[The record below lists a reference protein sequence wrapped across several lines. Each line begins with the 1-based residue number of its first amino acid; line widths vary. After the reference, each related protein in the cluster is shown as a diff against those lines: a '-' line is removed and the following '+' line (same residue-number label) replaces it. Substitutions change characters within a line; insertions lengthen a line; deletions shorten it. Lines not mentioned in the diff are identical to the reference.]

1 MGFILYGV
9 VYGNDHIDNLEREVM
24 KRIVLISGGLDS
36 TALLYKSRKDLGADN
51 VIGLFFD
58 YGQKSYKREIRAVAQ
73 LTGGVEVVLKDIKDL
88 FSESHSSLIDKAL
101 PITEMVKDIDGY
113 KFISERTEVEFR
125 NGVFLSSA
133 ISIAMQRYPSE
144 GIEIAYGAT
153 KMREP
158 YVDCSSVFVEKFDGL
173 ARLVSGGRIGIV
185 APFLDKG
192 KDEVWDIAKACG
204 VPIFATWSCYDG
216 EEVPCGRCPACLD
229 RKTLEAR
236 DANHK

>member
-1 MGFILYGV
+1 M
-9 VYGNDHIDNLEREVM
+9 
-24 KRIVLISGGLDS
+24 S
-36 TALLYKSRKDLGADN
+36 
-51 VIGLFFD
+51 
-58 YGQKSYKREIRAVAQ
+58 
-73 LTGGVEVVLKDIKDL
+73 LT
-88 FSESHSSLIDKAL
+88 SSLIDKAL